1 MRTVFLL
8 LVLANVA
15 FFAWTRLGAP
25 GGAGADPSPLARQIA
40 PEKMRVVRPEE
51 LAQPAARK
59 IAPVAAAPAA
69 QAPPTVAPPSPS
81 PVPAPPPARAELK
94 CIEWGAFA
102 PAEAARA
109 EAALAPLALGE
120 RLSQRRTEETAGW
133 WVFIPPQTRGGTAR
147 QAALRKAGEL
157 KKLGVQDY
165 FVVQDEGPN
174 RWAVSLG
181 VFRSEEAAQARLAA
195 LRSRGV
201 RSARVGPRETQVPK
215 VWLQVKGV
223 DAPLE
228 TRLRELAQQAEGTEL
243 RDCAEAR

>member
-1 MRTVFLL
+1 VRTVFLL

-51 LAQPAARK
+51 LAQLAARK
-59 IAPVAAAPAA
+59 SAPVSAAAP
-69 QAPPTVAPPSPS
+69 QTPPPTPPAALAPT
-81 PVPAPPPARAELK
+81 PAPARAELK

-102 PAEAARA
+102 PAETARA
-109 EAALAPLALGE
+109 ENALAPLALGE

-133 WVFIPPQTRGGTAR
+133 WVFIPPQTRGGAAR

-181 VFRSEEAAQARLAA
+181 VFRSEEAARARLAA

-201 RSARVGPRETQVPK
+201 RSARIGPRETQVPK